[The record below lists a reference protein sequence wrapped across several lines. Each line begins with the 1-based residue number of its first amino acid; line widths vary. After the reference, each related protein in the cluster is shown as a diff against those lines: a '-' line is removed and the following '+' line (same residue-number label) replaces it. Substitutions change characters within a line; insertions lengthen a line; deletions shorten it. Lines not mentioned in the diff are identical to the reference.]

1 MVAIFSTIREL
12 GRLRQI
18 YVVLVR
24 HGFGELAQR
33 IGLGQRRAKPATV
46 AEGEPPPSDPPPE
59 ADAEL
64 LEAEK
69 RAEVEAA
76 RSPLAERVRLVAVDL
91 GPSFVKLG
99 QIASTRT
106 DVLPREW
113 TTELKKLQDE
123 VPPLPFADIR
133 AAVESSLGAPLD
145 QFYESVDEEPLAAA
159 SIGQV
164 HRAVL
169 RHEDGPQKVVLK
181 VQRPGIRNTVQS
193 DLDILHDLAH
203 LIERSIPESK
213 TYNPVGLVE
222 QFDRAITAELDF
234 VLEADNAGRFAR
246 NFEGR
251 SEVRFP
257 KVYREASSKQVLTLE
272 FLPGKKVYAA
282 ISEDGFS
289 GKAIAETA
297 LKVVI
302 KMIFEDGFFHA
313 DPHPGN
319 ILISGSPEA
328 PVFGLI
334 DLGMV
339 GRLSPEMRDRCIDLM
354 VAAGRNDYV
363 AIADALYAM
372 ATPTKRVDMR
382 AYRAEVAMLA
392 ERYLGKQL
400 KDIELSGLISD
411 LVGGAK
417 KFGLEIPPDFLLVGK
432 ALMTIEGVGKEIYP
446 DLDVFE
452 QSKPLFIELLKQRY
466 SPERIG
472 NDLLRGIERIGTTTY
487 DLPQITRELMED
499 ARLGRIQIQASDPG
513 MPVALDRL
521 GRRMFSGF
529 VVASGVGSGAYLLAH
544 GYGILGIALLV
555 FAALVLFGH
564 LASDGV
570 RRWK

>member
-33 IGLGQRRAKPATV
+33 IGLGQRRPKSPALV
-46 AEGEPPPSDPPPE
+46 EGEPPPSDPPPE

-69 RAEVEAA
+69 RAAVEAA

-113 TTELKKLQDE
+113 TSELKKLQDE

-133 AAVESSLGAPLD
+133 AAVEASLGAPLD

-529 VVASGVGSGAYLLAH
+529 VVASSVGAGAYLLAH

>member
-33 IGLGQRRAKPATV
+33 IGLGQRRPKSPALV
-46 AEGEPPPSDPPPE
+46 EGEPPPSDPPPE

-69 RAEVEAA
+69 RAAVEAA

-113 TTELKKLQDE
+113 TSELKKLQDE

-133 AAVESSLGAPLD
+133 AAVEASLGAPLD

-417 KFGLEIPPDFLLVGK
+417 KFGLEIPADFLLVGK

-529 VVASGVGSGAYLLAH
+529 VVASSVGAGAYLLAH

-555 FAALVLFGH
+555 FAALVLSGH